1 MRKELPTII
10 CILMAVVVVI
20 SMYFY
25 VPNEKWKLMDMFD
38 NWNNLLYYLAMG
50 LGLINLTRIHVM
62 AVVKR
67 RPNWVYSIW
76 LVLFMWGYFIL
87 AMIQT
92 VDGPQADWVF
102 QNFITPIDSTVFAL
116 LAFYIT
122 SASFRAF
129 RARTLEA
136 TLMLLTAFIVLL
148 GTSPLGDLIIPGWTT
163 AKDWILSYPNT
174 GGQRGIT
181 IGIYLGGLAAA
192 LRIMLGLER
201 AYLGGAR

>member
-10 CILMAVVVVI
+10 CILMAVVVVLT
-20 SMYFY
+20 MYVY
-25 VPNEKWKLMDMFD
+25 PINNLKLMDMFD
-38 NWNNLLYYLAMG
+38 NWYNLLYYLAMG

-76 LVLFMWGYFIL
+76 LLLFMWGYFIL
-87 AMIQT
+87 GMVQT
-92 VDGPQADWVF
+92 VDGPQADWIF

-148 GTSPLGDLIIPGWTT
+148 GTSPLGDLIIPGWTSF
-163 AKDWILSYPNT
+163 KDWILSYPNA

-192 LRIMLGLER
+192 LRVMLGLER

>member
-1 MRKELPTII
+1 MRKELPTIV
-10 CILMAVVVVI
+10 CILMAAVVVL
-20 SMYFY
+20 SMYVFP
-25 VPNEKWKLMDMFD
+25 VNNLKWMDMFD
-38 NWNNLLYYLAMG
+38 NWNNLIYYLAMG

-62 AVVKR
+62 AVIKR

-76 LVLFMWGYFIL
+76 LVAFMWAYMIL
-87 AMIQT
+87 CVIQT

-102 QNFITPIDSTVFAL
+102 KNFITPIDSTVFAL

-148 GTSPLGDLIIPGWTT
+148 GVSPLGDLIIPGWGWF
-163 AKDWILSYPNT
+163 KDQLLSYPNA

-181 IGIYLGGLAAA
+181 IGIYLGALAAA
-192 LRIMLGLER
+192 LRVMLGLER